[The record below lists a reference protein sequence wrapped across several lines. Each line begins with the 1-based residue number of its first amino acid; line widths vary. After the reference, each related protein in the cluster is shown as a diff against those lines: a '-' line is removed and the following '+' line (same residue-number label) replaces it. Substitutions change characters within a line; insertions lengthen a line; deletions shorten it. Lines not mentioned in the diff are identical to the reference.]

1 MTEAHQH
8 NQKQESSEAL
18 VEVVSHLT
26 NNLGETVTPELI
38 ADISRIILSR
48 EISVYGLPLD
58 KDLDLDLV
66 GIKEASEILNL
77 TRQRVSQLSAECK
90 IPGKL
95 GVTAAGP
102 VWQRRSVENYGESRK
117 SRNSR

>member
-1 MTEAHQH
+1 MTEAHEELKRQH
-8 NQKQESSEAL
+8 SSEAL

-48 EISVYGLPLD
+48 EISLYGLPLD
-58 KDLDLDLV
+58 KDSDLDLV
-66 GIKEASEILNL
+66 GIKESAEILKI
-77 TRQRVSQLSAECK
+77 TKQRVSQLSVEGK

-102 VWQRRSVENYGESRK
+102 VWQRRSVEKYGESRK
-117 SRNSR
+117 SPRTL